1 MLYKAFTDY
10 KDETSLL
17 CSFLES
23 TTREHYYFYEGKK
36 CLYSVESVLRN
47 FYIKRHSA
55 GR

>member
-10 KDETSLL
+10 KDETSLF

-36 CLYSVESVLRN
+36 FLKSIEGVVGWCDG
-47 FYIKRHSA
+47 A
-55 GR
+55 G